1 MGLISEL
8 RTRARHVVGPVVAV
22 CFTGYF
28 AYHAVNGD
36 RGITAWFAL
45 KQQVTDTQA
54 VHDKLVAERRR
65 LEHRVGLL
73 KPESLDPDMLEERV
87 RHMLNYGRADDVVI
101 LLDPGLAA
109 N

>member
-1 MGLISEL
+1 MGLISEF
-8 RTRARHVVGPVVAV
+8 RARARHVIGPAVAV

-45 KQQVTDTQA
+45 KQQVAETQTVYDDLA
-54 VHDKLVAERRR
+54 AQRAR
-65 LEHRVGLL
+65 LEHRVSLL
-73 KPESLDPDMLEERV
+73 KPGSLDPDMLEERV

-101 LLDPGLAA
+101 LFDEALLR
-109 N
+109 